1 MTLIEK
7 IEYLLKE
14 NDINKRQLS
23 VQAKIPYNTIR
34 NFWIQGVDKMQLP
47 TFRKLCD
54 YFNVT
59 MDSMAFDDRQIEYKS
74 ASGVTNLSRSERNLV
89 DKYHHLNA
97 NSQRFIDGVMEHESS
112 RIIEHNDNMRIYAYY
127 NKIAAAGSGFYFDD
141 IPADTI
147 EAPYYPGADF
157 IIGVSGDS
165 MEPDYFDG
173 ENVYVRRSQDIP
185 IGNVGI
191 FTIGNECFIKERGA
205 DGLFSRNPKYDIING
220 NEDVRAVGEVL
231 GKVEKKIIKEEVFL

>member
-7 IEYLLKE
+7 IEYLLEE
-14 NDINKRQLS
+14 NDIHRNHLS
-23 VQAKIPYNTIR
+23 QSSGIPRSTID
-34 NFWIQGVDKMQLP
+34 NWWKKGVDNIRLT
-47 TFRKLCD
+47 TFRQLCD

-59 MDSMAFDDRQIEYKS
+59 MDSMAFDDRPIEYKS
-74 ASGVTNLSRSERNLV
+74 ASGTTDLSRSERNLV
-89 DKYHHLNA
+89 DQYHHLDA
-97 NSQRFIDGVMEHESS
+97 DSQRFIDGVMEHESS
-112 RIIEHNDNMRIYAYY
+112 RTTEHSENMRIYAYY

-173 ENVYVRRSQDIP
+173 DNVYVRRSQDIP
-185 IGNVGI
+185 IGSIGI
-191 FTIGNECFIKERGA
+191 FTIGNECFIKERGME
-205 DGLFSRNPKYDIING
+205 GLISKNPKYDIING
-220 NEDVRAVGEVL
+220 TEDVRAVGEVL
-231 GKVEKKIIKEEVFL
+231 GKV

>member
-1 MTLIEK
+1 MTFIEK
-7 IEYLLKE
+7 IDFLLEEQGKNRKE
-14 NDINKRQLS
+14 FSKES
-23 VQAKIPYNTIR
+23 GIPYTTISNWYQR
-34 NFWIQGVDKMQLP
+34 GYDKL
-47 TFRKLCD
+47 TLSAFRMVCD

-59 MDSMAFDDRQIEYKS
+59 MDSMAFDDRPIEYKS
-74 ASGVTNLSRSERNLV
+74 TSGVTDLSRSERNLV
-89 DKYHHLNA
+89 DKYHHLDA
-97 NSQRFIDGVMEHESS
+97 DSQRFIDGVMDHESS
-112 RIIEHNDNMRIYAYY
+112 RTTDHNENMRIYAYY

-147 EAPYYPGADF
+147 EAPHYPGADF

-173 ENVYVRRSQDIP
+173 DNVYVRRSQDIP

-205 DGLFSRNPKYDIING
+205 DGLISRNPKYDIING

-231 GKVEKKIIKEEVFL
+231 GKVEKKNN